1 MAAQGQPRRPLRSF
15 GSRRPSKPPVLC
27 KSTRD
32 KSQGRHFLEEDRG
45 GAGQLADPSAPHDPA
60 EGTRAHPALGR
71 SAPEKASSLETE
83 VRAAW
88 REVDRPRA
96 PRPISLFTFAARKQS
111 HVPARPPPPGS
122 GCLNAGAFQNEATD
136 REPSGKV
143 ERKPSPDLQV
153 RRGLAWAV
161 LTDLYEMS
169 SDRPHIQ
176 HVEIPSQGS
185 RGQRQAGPATG
196 PEQGL
201 DSSLHPRPAP
211 ASPGDRKP
219 WRAGCFKAR
228 GSARC

>member
-1 MAAQGQPRRPLRSF
+1 M
-15 GSRRPSKPPVLC
+15 
-27 KSTRD
+27 
-32 KSQGRHFLEEDRG
+32 
-45 GAGQLADPSAPHDPA
+45 
-60 EGTRAHPALGR
+60 
-71 SAPEKASSLETE
+71 
-83 VRAAW
+83 RAAW

-96 PRPISLFTFAARKQS
+96 PRPVSLFTFAARKQS

-122 GCLNAGAFQNEATD
+122 GCLNAGAFRNEATD

-161 LTDLYEMS
+161 VTDLYEMS
-169 SDRPHIQ
+169 SDRPRIQ

-196 PEQGL
+196 PERGL
-201 DSSLHPRPAP
+201 DSSLHLRPAP

-219 WRAGCFKAR
+219 WRAGCFKAS